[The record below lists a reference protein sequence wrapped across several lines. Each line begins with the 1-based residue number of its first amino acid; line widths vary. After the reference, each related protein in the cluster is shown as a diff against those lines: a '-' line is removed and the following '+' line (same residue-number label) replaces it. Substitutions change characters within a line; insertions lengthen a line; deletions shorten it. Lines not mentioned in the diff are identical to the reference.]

1 MNMDEIQPVKD
12 EIKRVLGDKID
23 DATLENE
30 LHKYL
35 DEYHISL
42 DAAKR
47 GIIRKYGD
55 TNTSSLVSGLA
66 ITKKINELTGNE
78 TSVDIVAKVLSV
90 ANKDIKVKNIQKTIV
105 EGYIGDETGT
115 TKFTIWEPGQI
126 LLEKGSVYTFKG
138 LYAKTWNDRISVNLG
153 NRGSV
158 VPMQGVEI
166 DVPEREYA
174 PSTECK
180 ICDIRDGMGSVT
192 VTGRILSA
200 ETRDVMVK
208 GEPKV
213 VYSGI
218 LADSTGKIQYSA
230 WSDHGLHEGD
240 TVNIKDAYI
249 RAWKGI
255 PQLNIGDR
263 CTITKTDEKIDVS
276 TNTNNKKTVA
286 EIEKIGGGL
295 DITVEGLVVDVKT
308 GSGLIKRCPQCRR
321 TLTNGVCTTHGA
333 VAAVNDLRL
342 KVVIDD
348 GTGAIGAVFNKDDT
362 EKLTGI
368 SMTAAENLAEV
379 QGEGAVMIELTSKI
393 LMKRVSV
400 NGNAMSD
407 DFGPSMIVKQ
417 VSETNIDVVK
427 EANNILS
434 EIEKVI

>member
-78 TSVDIVAKVLSV
+78 TSVDVVAKVLSV
-90 ANKDIKVKNIQKTIV
+90 TNKDIKVKNIQKTIV

-166 DVPEREYA
+166 NVPEREFA

-200 ETRDVMVK
+200 ETRNVMVK
-208 GEPKV
+208 GESKT

-230 WSDHGLHEGD
+230 WSDHDLHEGD

-255 PQLNIGDR
+255 PQLNISDR
-263 CTITKTDEKIDVS
+263 STVTKTDEKIDVS
-276 TNTNNKKTVA
+276 ANTDNKKTVA

-368 SMTAAENLAEV
+368 SMAAAENLAEV

-407 DFGPSMIVKQ
+407 DFGPSIIVKQ
-417 VSETNIDVVK
+417 VSETKIDVVK